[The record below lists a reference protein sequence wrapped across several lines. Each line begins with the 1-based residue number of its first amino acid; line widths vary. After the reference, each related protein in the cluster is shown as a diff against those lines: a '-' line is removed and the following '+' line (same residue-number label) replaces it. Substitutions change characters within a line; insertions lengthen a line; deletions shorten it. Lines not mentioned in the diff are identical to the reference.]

1 VLAYLGA
8 AFCLP
13 LAQPL
18 FELLIQPAAFF
29 QWNSLLLAF
38 LALVFVGWM
47 LSGGRE
53 ASSAP

>member
-13 LAQPL
+13 LARPVV
-18 FELLIQPAAFF
+18 ELLLQPADFF
-29 QWNSLLLAF
+29 RWNGLLLAF